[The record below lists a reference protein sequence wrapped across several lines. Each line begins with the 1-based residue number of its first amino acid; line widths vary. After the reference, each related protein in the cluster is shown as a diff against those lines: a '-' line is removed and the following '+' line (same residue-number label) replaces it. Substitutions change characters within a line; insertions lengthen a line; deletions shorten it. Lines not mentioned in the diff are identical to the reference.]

1 MSPRGLLFVTVF
13 NSILGLSVLFPVLPP
28 LGRELGLSELQVG
41 SLSTSYAL
49 MQFLLSPYWGR
60 RSERVG
66 RKPVLITGILGFA
79 VSFFL
84 FAAFAHL
91 GQRGQ
96 LGHWVLFG
104 SLLGTRLL
112 GGAFSS
118 ATLPTAQAYIAD
130 STGRA
135 DRTAGMALI
144 GAAFGLGVVFG
155 PAIGAAL
162 STFSLLLPVYC
173 SAGFALLNAC
183 FVAWRLP
190 EPERRVEQAPEQPSA
205 PVAARIWPLLLVGLA
220 VSLASVSMEQ
230 TIAFLFQDRLGLGAK
245 ATARTVGLAL
255 VFYGLVAVFVQGFL
269 MRRTTWPPLALLRVG
284 VPVALAGFV
293 ALVFADSFVTL
304 TLALAIQ
311 GFGQGM
317 ALPSVSAALSLAVDD
332 HEQGAVAGLNS
343 SAHALGRMLGPVAG
357 TSLYQLRPEYPY
369 AFSAALLVLVIAL
382 TPTRRFAAP
391 ARPNASG
398 GSTPS

>member
-1 MSPRGLLFVTVF
+1 MSPRALLFVTVF

-28 LGRELGLSELQVG
+28 LGRELSLSELQIG
-41 SLSTSYAL
+41 TLSTSYAL
-49 MQFLLSPYWGR
+49 MQFLLAPFWGK

-66 RKPVLITGILGFA
+66 RKPVLLTGILGFS

-84 FAAFAHL
+84 FAIVAHL
-91 GQRGQ
+91 GLHGT
-96 LGHWVLFG
+96 LGHWTIFAG
-104 SLLGTRLL
+104 LLGARVL

-162 STFSLLLPVYC
+162 STVSLLLPVYC
-173 SAGFALLNAC
+173 SAGFALLNAA
-183 FVAWRLP
+183 FVSLRLP
-190 EPERRVEQAPEQPSA
+190 EPERH
-205 PVAARIWPLLLVGLA
+205 VAAVSEAPTSPTFARVWPLLCVGLA
-220 VSLASVSMEQ
+220 VSLASVAMEQ
-230 TIAFLFQDRLGLGAK
+230 TIAFLFQDRLGLGAQ
-245 ATARTVGLAL
+245 ATARSVGLAL

-269 MRRTTWPPLALLRVG
+269 MRRVTWPPLALLRVG
-284 VPVALAGFV
+284 VPIALVGFV
-293 ALVFADSFVTL
+293 LLIFARDFATL

-317 ALPSVSAALSLAVDD
+317 AMPSVSAALSLAVGDD
-332 HEQGAVAGLNS
+332 EQGAVAGLSS

-369 AFSAALLVLVIAL
+369 AFSAGLLALVIVL
-382 TPTRRFAAP
+382 TPIRQRGSRAGGGAAP
-391 ARPNASG
+391 
-398 GSTPS
+398 